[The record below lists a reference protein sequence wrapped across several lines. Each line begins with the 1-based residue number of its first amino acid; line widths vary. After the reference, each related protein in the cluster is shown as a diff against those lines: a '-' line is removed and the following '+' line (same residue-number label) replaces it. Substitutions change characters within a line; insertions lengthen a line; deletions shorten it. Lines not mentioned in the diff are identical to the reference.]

1 MANDN
6 NIKNYS
12 AADIEKYHKG
22 LLSNREMHELEKA
35 ALEDPFLADA
45 LEGYT
50 VPGVHI
56 MADMADLKK
65 RLADRTEEEQTKVIP
80 LGGTRK
86 TGFPWFR
93 AAAAVVILG
102 GVGLLA
108 SQFLFNKKEND
119 IAAVKSEKQATGS
132 TDSAKLPEGDAIT
145 TGGTTIPTPV
155 QNGITSTEDKKT
167 ITTDEITA
175 TPGSTTTVTS
185 GGNAPVPG
193 KITDEVATSKVSPVV
208 PNEPA
213 KWSDAEKTDRGV
225 VAGRQETKDVDD
237 LLKKQ
242 APQANGVVAAD
253 NKAKAIQEADISKER
268 NMAVNTRKAEE
279 NYYRNQ
285 RSNIF
290 RGRVT
295 DANNVGVPF
304 ANVTNVEDKVGTYAD
319 ANGYFNLT
327 SPDTALTVQVRSI
340 GFENNQV
347 QLRNTLPTNQV
358 VMQDDRRNLSEV
370 VISNQKPNVAALNRD
385 ANKTLQEP
393 EPADGWAN
401 YNTYAANN
409 LEIPEE
415 IKTKQNNSTSVEV
428 SFEVDKNGEPVNIR
442 VEKSLCSKCDKEAI
456 RLIKDGPKWK
466 RNANKKGR
474 TTVTINF

>member
-6 NIKNYS
+6 NIKNFS

-65 RLADRTEEEQTKVIP
+65 RLADRTEEEQTTVIP
-80 LGGTRK
+80 LGGTSK

-102 GVGLLA
+102 GIGLLA

-119 IAAVKSEKQATGS
+119 IAAVKTEKQATGS
-132 TDSAKLPEGDAIT
+132 PDSAKLPGGDAIT
-145 TGGTTIPTPV
+145 NGGTTTPTPV
-155 QNGITSTEDKKT
+155 QNGLTNTEDKKT
-167 ITTDEITA
+167 ITTDGITA
-175 TPGSTTTVTS
+175 TQGSTTTVTS
-185 GGNAPVPG
+185 SGNTTVPG

-213 KWSDAEKTDRGV
+213 KWSDAEKADKGV
-225 VAGRQETKDVDD
+225 VVGRQETKDVDD
-237 LLKKQ
+237 VLKKQ
-242 APQANGVVAAD
+242 APQTNGVVAAE
-253 NKAKAIQEADISKER
+253 NKAKAIQETDISKER
-268 NMAVNTRKAEE
+268 NMAANTRKAEE
-279 NYYRNQ
+279 SFYRNQ

-415 IKTKQNNSTSVEV
+415 IKTKQNNSSSVEV

>member
-6 NIKNYS
+6 NIKNFT
-12 AADIEKYHKG
+12 AADIERYHKG
-22 LLSNREMHELEKA
+22 LLSNKEMHELEKA

-65 RLADRTEEEQTKVIP
+65 RLADRTEDEQTKVIS
-80 LGGTRK
+80 LGGAKK

-93 AAAAVVILG
+93 AAAAVVIIG
-102 GVGLLA
+102 GLGLLA
-108 SQFLFNKKEND
+108 SQFLFNKKEEG
-119 IAAVKSEKQATGS
+119 IAAVKTEEQVTGS
-132 TDSAKLPEGDAIT
+132 PDSAKLPAGDAATNGST
-145 TGGTTIPTPV
+145 TATAPT
-155 QNGITSTEDKKT
+155 QNNLTSTEDRSVTKG
-167 ITTDEITA
+167 EIQVV
-175 TPGSTTTVTS
+175 PGTTVTATT
-185 GGNAPVPG
+185 GGNTG
-193 KITDEVATSKVSPVV
+193 TTETRTDEVATSKVSPVV
-208 PNEPA
+208 SNEPA
-213 KWSDAEKTDRGV
+213 KWSDAEKPDKGV

-237 LLKKQ
+237 VLKKQ
-242 APQANGVVAAD
+242 APQTNGVVTAD
-253 NKAKAIQEADISKER
+253 NKAKAIQESDNFKER
-268 NMAVNTRKAEE
+268 NIAASRKAEE
-279 NYYRNQ
+279 NFYRNQ
-285 RSNIF
+285 RSNVF

-347 QLRNTLPTNQV
+347 QLRNNLPTNQV
-358 VMQDDRRNLSEV
+358 VMQDDRKNLSEV